1 MVEVD
6 HRFNVDLRPFSS
18 GDSSFSCTSISGK
31 QRKQLNETKL
41 QMRAVTEIVQRLIEA
56 ERKNETVDLNK
67 MKMAISRKYCTER
80 QPKLVDI
87 IAAVPQ
93 QYKKTLVPKLKAKPV
108 RYVNMFNV
116 RFFFLKK

>member
-1 MVEVD
+1 MKYWIMAISDSKMVEVD
-6 HRFNVDLRPFSS
+6 HRFHAYPAPFSTET
-18 GDSSFSCTSISGK
+18 SFSTNPMS
-31 QRKQLNETKL
+31 QRQKKEETESEL

-56 ERKNETVDLNK
+56 ELKCETVDLNK

-108 RYVNMFNV
+108 R
-116 RFFFLKK
+116 